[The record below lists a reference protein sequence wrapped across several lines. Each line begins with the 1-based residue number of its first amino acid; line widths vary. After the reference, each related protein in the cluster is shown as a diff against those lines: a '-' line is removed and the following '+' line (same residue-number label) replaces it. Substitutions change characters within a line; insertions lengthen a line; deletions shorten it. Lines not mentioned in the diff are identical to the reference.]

1 MFALRKRFG
10 PPVEVL
16 TPEPPP
22 PPSADTGG
30 SAVANH
36 DELLRSWMSLAEMQ
50 QRIIQALAG
59 EITQTSGFVETEADA
74 LSRKFQTLA
83 VSAQEQTTRVHSL
96 TNLAQTVEFE
106 DQHVSVEN
114 IGVLLEQTLSDVV
127 GKILLLSKDSMS
139 MVYALDSLSAHVQS
153 VEGCMLRLDKINRTT
168 NMLALNARI
177 EAERAGVAGNA
188 FRVVANEVRDLSRT
202 TDELAA
208 TMNAELKLVRDGLAA
223 GQQTL
228 KRVATIDMSENILAK
243 DRLDLLIGALA
254 HRSVQLKAT
263 VDSAISE
270 AETIS
275 GVVDGMV
282 TGIQFQDR
290 TKQRLEHVVD
300 TLHVLSEAVQ
310 EIKSDTIDAAP
321 QLALHEPA
329 DMAWVKKLLA
339 RYSMSEVRERFVAQ
353 VIDGNTTPW
362 PEQAA
367 AASEAASS
375 GTIELF

>member
-1 MFALRKRFG
+1 
-10 PPVEVL
+10 
-16 TPEPPP
+16 
-22 PPSADTGG
+22 
-30 SAVANH
+30 
-36 DELLRSWMSLAEMQ
+36 MSLAEMQ

-106 DQHVSVEN
+106 NQHVSVEN

-243 DRLDLLIGALA
+243 DRLDVLISALA
-254 HRSVQLKAT
+254 HRSVQLKTT

-321 QLALHEPA
+321 QLALREPA

-339 RYSMSEVRERFVAQ
+339 RYTMSEVRERFVAQ
-353 VIDGNTTPW
+353 VIDGKTTPW
-362 PEQAA
+362 PEQAG

>member
-1 MFALRKRFG
+1 
-10 PPVEVL
+10 
-16 TPEPPP
+16 
-22 PPSADTGG
+22 
-30 SAVANH
+30 
-36 DELLRSWMSLAEMQ
+36 MSLAEMQ

-106 DQHVSVEN
+106 DQHVSVES

-243 DRLDLLIGALA
+243 DRLDLLIAALA
-254 HRSVQLKAT
+254 HRSAQLKTT

-339 RYSMSEVRERFVAQ
+339 RYTMSEVRERFVAQ